1 MVTACGSTSAPPLPE
16 VTAATDWVDPRI
28 GTGGLGFA
36 YGSCFVGAVAPHG
49 LVKAGPDTNGAF
61 GTVAFQHYSG
71 YYADDDRIQ
80 GFSTLHLHGAGAT
93 DYGVLSVMPV
103 MAFDPGKTKVTDYEA
118 HFAKDGE
125 EVSAGRYAV
134 TLDTGIQVE
143 LTATPRVAVERFTNA
158 GAVIIDLDKVLG
170 DAMVD
175 AASIAVAPGEITGQL
190 HHAGGMSGGY
200 GGYTLYF
207 AIHGAWTGAMTW
219 SATQPP
225 SGATTASGTGVGAAI
240 TVGGPTTLAIGISLV
255 SLAGAKANLAAEVP
269 TVDYDA
275 VLARTTQAWED
286 RLGVVKLT
294 GGTQVER
301 RTFYTSLYH
310 AFLMPSVI
318 DDVDGTYQLA
328 GQPVATATGYHQM
341 SDLSLWDTYRTV
353 SSLYAWLA
361 PDSAMATAR
370 SLVGFGNGLGA
381 YPKWPLAIGETG
393 TMLGA
398 SAEVAYADAVAR
410 GVPGVDPNAA
420 YPMLRAAAMD
430 QNVAARGGRDDV
442 VDYMQY
448 GYVPSTDDRSV
459 SMTTEYAHDD
469 FALAHLAAAAGD
481 EANQDA
487 LITRSHGWRALYDPA
502 TGFLRG
508 KGTDGSFAAG
518 AFDPTAQTSEYA
530 EANAWQSLWMAG
542 VHDPDGLAMILGG
555 NDAAIA
561 KLAGMFD
568 KTKSDRDTA
577 DPSAANFPRP
587 YYWAGNEPDL
597 NAAYIFA
604 QLGRADLTAKWVRW
618 LVDTMYS
625 DQPDGVPGN
634 DDGGAMGAWYVE
646 STLGLYP
653 VAGSDQWILGTPRFP
668 KARIDVG
675 GHELIIEATGTGPKV
690 DKVELDGVPITVPY
704 LTHAQLIGAQTLHFV
719 LSS

>member
-1 MVTACGSTSAPPLPE
+1 LPE

-49 LVKAGPDTNGAF
+49 LAKPGPDTNGPL
-61 GTVAFQHYSG
+61 GIVSFQHYSG
-71 YYADDDRIQ
+71 YYAEDDRVQ

-103 MAFDPGKTKVTDYEA
+103 AAFDPSKTKVTDYEA
-118 HFAKDGE
+118 HFAKDSE
-125 EVSAGRYAV
+125 DVSAGRYAV
-134 TLDTGIQVE
+134 TFDSGITAE
-143 LTATPRVAVERFTNA
+143 LTATPRVAVERFTGA
-158 GAVIIDLDKVLG
+158 GAIVIDLDKTLG
-170 DAMVD
+170 DGAMIDAAMV
-175 AASIAVAPGEITGQL
+175 SVGNGEIAGQL
-190 HHAGGMSGGY
+190 HHVGGMSGGY

-207 AIHGAWTGAMTW
+207 TIHGTWTGAMTW

-225 SGATTASGTGVGAAI
+225 SSAMTASGTGVGVAL
-240 TVGGPTTLAIGISLV
+240 TVSGPTTLAIGISLV
-255 SLAGAKANLAAEVP
+255 SQAGATANLAAEVP
-269 TVDYDA
+269 TVDYDS
-275 VLARTTQAWED
+275 VLAQTKQAWED
-286 RLGVVKLT
+286 KLGVVKLT
-294 GGTQVER
+294 GGTEAQR

-318 DDVDGTYQLA
+318 DDADGHYQIV
-328 GQPVATATGYHQM
+328 GQPVATAAGYHQM

-353 SSLYAWLA
+353 ASLYAWLA

-370 SLVGFGNGLGA
+370 SLVGFGTALGA

-398 SAEVAYADAVAR
+398 SAEIVYADAVAR

-430 QNVAARGGRDDV
+430 GSVANRGGRDDV

-448 GYVPSTDDRSV
+448 GYVPNTDNRSV

-481 EANQDA
+481 MANHDA
-487 LITRSHGWRALYDPA
+487 LLTRSHGWRALYDPA

-508 KGTDGSFAAG
+508 KAADGSFAAG

-561 KLAGMFD
+561 KLSDMFD
-568 KTKSDRDTA
+568 KTKTDWDTA
-577 DPSAANFPRP
+577 DPSAANFPRN

-597 NAAYIFA
+597 NAVYLFA
-604 QLGRADLTAKWVRW
+604 QLGRADLAAKWERW

-625 DQPDGVPGN
+625 DRPDGVPGN

-653 VAGSDQWILGTPRFP
+653 VAGSDLWILGTPRFP

-675 GHELIIEATGTGPKV
+675 GHELIIEATGSGPKV
-690 DKVELDGVPITVPY
+690 DKIELDGVPITGPY
-704 LTHAQLIGAQTLHFV
+704 ISQAQLVGAANLHFV
-719 LSS
+719 LSD